1 MLQKDILDYYE
12 QTKNANKTAR
22 HFGISPQT
30 VRRALITNGLYLS
43 ERNKEVA
50 RLRLMGFTIEEI
62 AEYLHISEKA
72 VKNHL
77 PYTKGSY
84 VTKDKTEN
92 AIKIAASRAKKKAKA
107 LEETKEEEEEDDG

>member
-1 MLQKDILDYYE
+1 MLQKDILDHYE
-12 QTKNANKTAR
+12 QTKSAKKTAR

-50 RLRLMGFTIEEI
+50 RLRLMGFTTEEI

-84 VTKDKTEN
+84 ITKEKTEN
-92 AIKIAASRAKKKAKA
+92 AIKIAASRAKKKTKA
-107 LEETKEEEEEDDG
+107 LDETTKEEEEDD

>member
-1 MLQKDILDYYE
+1 MLQKDIFNYYE

-43 ERNKEVA
+43 ERSKEVA

-62 AEYLHISEKA
+62 AEYLHISENA
-72 VKNHL
+72 VQTHL

-84 VTKDKTEN
+84 ITKEKTEN

-107 LEETKEEEEEDDG
+107 LEETTKEEEEDDD